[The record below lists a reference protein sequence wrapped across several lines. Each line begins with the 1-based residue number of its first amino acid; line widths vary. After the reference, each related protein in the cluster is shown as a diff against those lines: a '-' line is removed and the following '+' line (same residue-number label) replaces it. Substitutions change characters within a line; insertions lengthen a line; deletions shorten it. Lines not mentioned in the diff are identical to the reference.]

1 MGGHMLSSVSM
12 LRSLVAALL
21 ALAVLAGPAA
31 ALCANCCRPAPVV
44 ETSESSLSGASCC
57 GCDEA
62 MAPAPPPA
70 SDSLAAVKTSAPAA
84 PAGVQLTALI
94 FRAAAPEGRRAVAFA
109 STSSRPAARS
119 APTPQRL

>member
-1 MGGHMLSSVSM
+1 MGGYMLSSVSV

-84 PAGVQLTALI
+84 PVAVHITTPI
-94 FRAAAPEGRRAVAFA
+94 FPAAPEGRRAVAFA

>member
-1 MGGHMLSSVSM
+1 MLFPVSM
-12 LRSLVAALL
+12 PRSFVAALL

-31 ALCANCCRPAPVV
+31 ALRANCCPSAPVV
-44 ETSESSLSGASCC
+44 ETSESSLSDASCC

-84 PAGVQLTALI
+84 PAAVHLTTPI
-94 FRAAAPEGRRAVAFA
+94 FPAAAPEGRRAVAVA